1 MRLDLFGRDHIARV
15 VLDRRR
21 RLVARHEAGVETD
34 HLERRRIGCAAVDV
48 RESRLNVV
56 EAQHIARALVG
67 ADADGAAA
75 AVIPK
80 DEDAMIGG
88 KMLLA
93 VAQEI
98 FERTAAAQIGI
109 AQILKTVQPILIA
122 EVKVQRAVLKLV
134 VLPAFRAARQDE
146 HAHIGRQIDVR
157 ELPDVG

>member
-1 MRLDLFGRDHIARV
+1 
-15 VLDRRR
+15 
-21 RLVARHEAGVETD
+21 
-34 HLERRRIGCAAVDV
+34 
-48 RESRLNVV
+48 
-56 EAQHIARALVG
+56 
-67 ADADGAAA
+67 
-75 AVIPK
+75 
-80 DEDAMIGG
+80 MIGG

-109 AQILKTVQPILIA
+109 VQILKTVQPILIA